1 MRVSYF
7 KLSTYLRCELQY
19 RFRYVER
26 IPSRPKAHFR
36 FGSVLHS
43 VNHRGVSV
51 RVLEEVAKCDIG

>member
-43 VNHRGVSV
+43 VNHRGVNV
-51 RVLEEVAKCDIG
+51 CV